1 VRIGGGEVNLLHFF
15 RSILRTLWR
24 NKIRALL
31 MMAGVTVGI
40 ASLTILTSI
49 GESTR
54 RETMKRFKNMLGTFD
69 TIIIRPGS
77 SKNRGMVSLTN
88 VDPSLRFEDANAIA
102 TQVPEV
108 RQLALV
114 QNALDIDVESRDH
127 SGTPAIFGVSSNW
140 LELRGDE
147 VAEGEFFSEDDVRS
161 LARVAILG
169 ADAEKL
175 LFPDEDPI
183 GKTVRIGDVPFIVR
197 GVMVAR
203 GAGPAGGSLD
213 NLIFIPVTTAS
224 KRLFNRDF
232 LTMLIAQLK
241 DPDQGQLA
249 IEQIQA
255 LLRARHHLAP
265 GALDDFNLTNPR
277 AVMAQVVTM
286 GSTIRKLLLIVAVLA
301 TGIGGIVIM
310 SVTLV
315 GVSERRQEIGVR
327 RAVGASRNVIL
338 VQFLLEAV
346 FLSFAGGV
354 VGIVIGIGGTQ
365 VVSRLQHLPFLLQS
379 EAVLTATLLSIGLG
393 LLFGVYPAWKAA
405 MTNPI
410 DALRD

>member
-1 VRIGGGEVNLLHFF
+1 MNLLRLF
-15 RSILRTLWR
+15 RAVARTLTR
-24 NKIRALL
+24 NKVRAVL
-31 MMAGVTVGI
+31 MMAGVTIGI

-54 RETMKRFKNMLGTFD
+54 RETMKRFKNMLGTYD

-88 VDPSLRFEDANAIA
+88 VEPSLKFDDAVAIA
-102 TQVPEV
+102 SQIPEIRQVA
-108 RQLALV
+108 QL
-114 QNALDIDVESRDH
+114 QNAFDIDVKYQDR

-147 VAEGEFFSEDDVRS
+147 VAEGEFFSEDDCRS
-161 LARVAILG
+161 LSRVAILG
-169 ADAEKL
+169 ADARKQ
-175 LFPDEDPI
+175 LFLDVDPI
-183 GKTVRIGDVPFIVR
+183 GKTIRIGDVPFIVR

-213 NLIFIPVTTAS
+213 NLIFIPITTAS

-241 DPDQGQLA
+241 DPTQGQVA
-249 IEQIQA
+249 IDHVET
-255 LLRARHHLAP
+255 LLRGRHHIAQ
-265 GALDDFNLTNPR
+265 GALDDFNLTNPG
-277 AVMAQVVTM
+277 AVMAQVNRL
-286 GSTIRKLLLIVAVLA
+286 GSTLHKLLIVVAIAA

-310 SVTLV
+310 SITLI
-315 GVSERRQEIGVR
+315 GVSERRKEIGVR
-327 RAVGASRNVIL
+327 RAVGASRNMIL
-338 VQFLLEAV
+338 LQFLLEAV
-346 FLSFAGGV
+346 LLSFAGGIAGV
-354 VGIVIGIGGTQ
+354 MIGVGGTQ
-365 VVSRLQHLPFLLQS
+365 LVSRLQHLPFLLLPS
-379 EAVLTATLLSIGLG
+379 AILAATMLSIVLG

-405 MTNPI
+405 MTDPI

>member
-1 VRIGGGEVNLLHFF
+1 
-15 RSILRTLWR
+15 
-24 NKIRALL
+24 
-31 MMAGVTVGI
+31 
-40 ASLTILTSI
+40 
-49 GESTR
+49 
-54 RETMKRFKNMLGTFD
+54 
-69 TIIIRPGS
+69 
-77 SKNRGMVSLTN
+77 MVSLTN
-88 VDPSLRFEDANAIA
+88 VDPNLKFDDASAIA
-102 TQVPEV
+102 TQVPEI

-114 QNALDIDVESRDH
+114 QNALDIDVKSRDH

-147 VAEGEFFSEDDVRS
+147 VAEGEFFSEEDVRS
-161 LARVAILG
+161 LGRIAILG
-169 ADAEKL
+169 ADAEKQ

-183 GKTVRIGDVPFIVR
+183 GKTIRIGDVPFVVR

-241 DPDQGQLA
+241 DPDQGKLA
-249 IEQIQA
+249 IEHIQA

-277 AVMAQVVTM
+277 AVMAQVTTM

-310 SVTLV
+310 SVTLI
-315 GVSERRQEIGVR
+315 GVSERRKEIGVR

-338 VQFLLEAV
+338 AQFLLEAV
-346 FLSFAGGV
+346 LLSFAGGV
-354 VGIVIGIGGTQ
+354 VGIVIGVGGTQ
-365 VVSRLQHLPFLLQS
+365 VVSRLQHLPFLLQP

-393 LLFGVYPAWKAA
+393 LLFGVYPAWRAA

>member
-1 VRIGGGEVNLLHFF
+1 MNVLHFL
-15 RSILRTLWR
+15 RSIVQTLLR
-24 NKIRALL
+24 NKTRAIL
-31 MMAGVTVGI
+31 MMAGVTIGI

-69 TIIIRPGS
+69 TVLIRPGS

-88 VDPSLRFEDANAIA
+88 VEPSLKFDDAAAIA
-102 TQVPEV
+102 AQVPEI

-114 QNALDIDVESRDH
+114 QNALDIDVKSRDR
-127 SGTPAIFGVSSNW
+127 SAAPAIFGVSSNW

-169 ADAEKL
+169 ADAQKQ
-175 LFPDEDPI
+175 LFPDEDPV
-183 GKTVRIGDVPFIVR
+183 GKTIRIGDVPFVVR

-241 DPDQGQLA
+241 DPEQGQLA
-249 IEQIQA
+249 IEHIRG
-255 LLRARHHLAP
+255 LLRPRHHLAP
-265 GALDDFNLTNPR
+265 GSLDDFNVTNPR
-277 AVMAQVVTM
+277 AVMAQVTTM

-310 SVTLV
+310 SVTLI
-315 GVSERRQEIGVR
+315 GVSERRKEIGVR
-327 RAVGASRNVIL
+327 RAVGASRNAIL
-338 VQFLLEAV
+338 IQFLLEAV
-346 FLSFAGGV
+346 LLSFAGGV

-365 VVSRLQHLPFLLQS
+365 FVSRLQRLPFLLQP

-393 LLFGVYPAWKAA
+393 LLFGVYPAWRAA
-405 MTNPI
+405 TTNPI